1 MAWMSPM
8 NTTFVMKEVSVKIK
22 FLKNCTAPQKFTT
35 VRCECCGPMPQPAEP
50 TFFYAGQ
57 EEDPEVFWHEIDLS
71 GLTYKVDFEIIE
83 YP

>member
-1 MAWMSPM
+1 
-8 NTTFVMKEVSVKIK
+8 MKIL
-22 FLKNCTAPQKFTT
+22 FLRNCTAPQKFTET
-35 VRCECCGPMPQPAEP
+35 RCECCGPQPMGCED

-71 GLTYKVDFEIIE
+71 GLTYKVDYEITE